1 MKLNFS
7 DMAQTLFYII
17 AAILILDY
25 LFERILDYLNSTT
38 RSENIPA
45 LLKGIYNE
53 TEYKK
58 SQEYKKVNS
67 RFEMITSSVS
77 FVLIFLML
85 IFEGFAIADSIA
97 LSVTTNLILS
107 SLLFFAII
115 GIAFDIIMEPFSI
128 YDTFVIEQRF
138 GFNKTTP
145 KLYLTDKIKSLLI
158 TALFGGLLLALIIF
172 LWSKAG
178 NMFWLYAWALVT
190 IVSLFMSMF
199 YSNLIV
205 PLFNKQTPLEEG
217 ELKQAISSF
226 AEKAGFKLDNIFVID
241 GSKRS
246 SKSNAYFTG
255 LGPKKRIVLYDTL
268 INDLST
274 QEIVAVLAHEIG
286 HYKKKHIVM
295 SLGLSI
301 AQTGIML
308 FIFSLF
314 VSSPEL
320 SEALGVNEPR
330 FHIGLIAFGILYTP
344 LSFVMGIG
352 MNLISRRNEYQ
363 ADNFAAKY
371 GLAAELSSG
380 LKKLSVKNLSNL
392 TPHPLYVFFHYSHP
406 TLLQRLINLKKQN

>member
-1 MKLNFS
+1 
-7 DMAQTLFYII
+7 MAQTLFYII
-17 AAILILDY
+17 VAILLLDY
-25 LFERILDYLNSTT
+25 LFERLLDYLNSS
-38 RSENIPA
+38 RWSEIIPDK
-45 LLKGIYNE
+45 LKGVYDE
-53 TEYKK
+53 VEYKK
-58 SQEYKKVNS
+58 SQEYKKINS
-67 RFEMITSSVS
+67 RFGTITSSIS
-77 FVLIFLML
+77 FLLILLML
-85 IFEGFAIADSIA
+85 VFEGFAVADSVA
-97 LSVTTNLILS
+97 LSISGNLILS

-115 GIAFDIIMEPFSI
+115 GLALDILMEPFSV
-128 YDTFVIEQRF
+128 YDTFVIEERF

-145 KLYLTDKIKSLLI
+145 KLYIIDKIKSLLI
-158 TALFGGLLLALIIF
+158 TAVFGGGLLALVIF

-178 NMFWLYAWALVT
+178 HMFWIYAWALVT
-190 IVSLFMSMF
+190 FISLFISMF

-226 AEKAGFKLDNIFVID
+226 SEKAGFKLNNIYVID

-274 QEIVAVLAHEIG
+274 NEIVAVLAHEIG
-286 HYKKKHIVM
+286 HYKKRHVLMGLGMGIV
-295 SLGLSI
+295 
-301 AQTGIML
+301 QTGIML

-320 SEALGVNEPR
+320 SKALGVSEPR

-344 LSFVMGIG
+344 LSFLMGIV
-352 MNLISRRNEYQ
+352 MNLISRSNEYQ
-363 ADNFAAKY
+363 ADDFAAKY
-371 GLAAELSSG
+371 GLATDLGSG
-380 LKKLSVKNLSNL
+380 LKKLSAKNLSNL

-406 TLLQRLINLKKQN
+406 TLLQRLINLEKQN